1 MCRVVLKLTP
11 FRETPNVDLS
21 IFRSPVCTFVISD
34 TSASQRCVLGRR
46 ATPMAM
52 FGQLKADIMLICYHI
67 WGEQMRPNCLKY
79 RQGRVCMCRSF
90 CFFLFLQQFCNSE
103 RKVCQELGRRRKKSR
118 RRRRGN
124 FFLSVFLLLLFRSL
138 FFFFNVGGIS
148 FCAGP
153 GPTSAP
159 LHLVSLTVSHCIV

>member
-1 MCRVVLKLTP
+1 MFFYREKKTFFFSSLSPKPLIIKSFVWTRWFTLCRVVLKLTP

-34 TSASQRCVLGRR
+34 TSASQRSVLGRR

-79 RQGRVCMCRSF
+79 RQGRCACVRVFVFYFCSSF
-90 CFFLFLQQFCNSE
+90 GTV
-103 RKVCQELGRRRKKSR
+103 RGKSVR
-118 RRRRGN
+118 N
-124 FFLSVFLLLLFRSL
+124 
-138 FFFFNVGGIS
+138 
-148 FCAGP
+148 
-153 GPTSAP
+153 
-159 LHLVSLTVSHCIV
+159 